1 MSKELIKA
9 QMKVKD
15 NLVNVMRVGDV
26 DYISLT
32 DLARYKNP
40 LTPGDVIIK

>member
-1 MSKELIKA
+1 MKKELIKT
-9 QMKVKD
+9 QMKVKE
-15 NLVNVMRVGDV
+15 NLVNVMKVGEV

-40 LTPGDVIIK
+40 LTP